1 MKREKLVITGEEN
14 GEIIVGRKNNWDG
27 NFSCDFGDRSQKH
40 FEVEDTNKLY
50 LVRIERL
57 V

>member
-40 FEVEDTNKLY
+40 FEVENTNKLY
-50 LVRIERL
+50 VVRIERL